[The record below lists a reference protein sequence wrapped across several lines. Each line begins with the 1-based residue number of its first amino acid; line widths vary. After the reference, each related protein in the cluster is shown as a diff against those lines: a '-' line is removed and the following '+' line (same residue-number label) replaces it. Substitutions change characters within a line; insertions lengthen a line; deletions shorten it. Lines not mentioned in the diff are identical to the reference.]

1 MTDQQPIR
9 TGLRSLR
16 LHPDGMSC
24 ASCVARTERV
34 LAAVPGVAEARV
46 SLADESA
53 DIRYS
58 DPATPEALAEALARA
73 GYPARQERL
82 TLSVEGMSCASCT
95 GRVERVLKAQP
106 GVIEATA
113 NLASRRAQVTL
124 WEARPRPPP
133 SRRPSPRPGLRPR
146 PSRPMP
152 RIAAPRRWRCSAAMP
167 GSRRC

>member
-9 TGLRSLR
+9 TDLRSLR
-16 LHPDGMSC
+16 LHPEGMSC

-53 DIRYS
+53 DIRYA

-73 GYPARQERL
+73 GYPARQERF

-106 GVIEATA
+106 G
-113 NLASRRAQVTL
+113 
-124 WEARPRPPP
+124 
-133 SRRPSPRPGLRPR
+133 
-146 PSRPMP
+146 
-152 RIAAPRRWRCSAAMP
+152 
-167 GSRRC
+167 